1 MNRKGG
7 LMELEKEKAVELLK
21 EHGFEASI
29 EDNLLYVHLIAKS
42 QKELNRQAQEID
54 KILKENGFNR
64 SYGWKCKFA

>member
-29 EDNLLYVHLIAKS
+29 EDNLLYVHLIVKS
-42 QKELNRQAQEID
+42 QKELNRQSKEID

-64 SYGWKCKFA
+64 SYGWKCEFA